1 MKAVEFCYWLQGYFE
16 IADAS
21 PKDSKAVSLTSE
33 QVAIV
38 RNHLALVFR
47 HDIDPKAGPPEY
59 QQELQ
64 ALHDGKPIPPP
75 VWNQPGKPS
84 GGLYRC

>member
-16 IADAS
+16 LS
-21 PKDSKAVSLTSE
+21 NLPPEGMSLTAE
-33 QVAIV
+33 QVAAI
-38 RNHLALVFR
+38 RNHLALVFK

-64 ALHDGKPIPPP
+64 VLHDGKGHQLWGP
-75 VWNQPGKPS
+75 NSS
-84 GGLYRC
+84 GDLMRC